1 MEESRA
7 SFFVRVIVKLKKK
20 KEVQILE
27 RGVSP
32 LRSHIPSNIM
42 IELVGYAR
50 GCFGLGHNLRA
61 ISTGLTLAGIPHRL
75 CPIVVPGHN
84 FDVVPMPDV
93 PVVDPKNDNNTA
105 DITIYCFHEPHPQ
118 RGKKKYCLVAW
129 ETEVIPPDLDVI
141 LKQYDG
147 LLCISPFVQEVL
159 SKHGYTS
166 HVLLIPGAEVR
177 TIPKERAIENLRH
190 LVPIPPNA
198 FVVLFVFDFAST
210 LERKNPGG
218 AVLAFEYAF
227 SSNENVVLVIKSINS
242 KHYPFSTRIFKQ
254 FVQQFSKRILWID
267 ECTTRGVLDS
277 LYNVCDVYL
286 SLHRSEGWGLT
297 IVEAMSIGK
306 PVVVT
311 AYSGNLAF
319 NSCRNSCMVPF
330 VSRKEASNV
339 RIYRDAEWVEP
350 SVFHAAAHLRRL
362 YRDASYRKKLG
373 ERGKEAVDQINYTG
387 LAETLTR
394 IFGSCC

>member
-1 MEESRA
+1 
-7 SFFVRVIVKLKKK
+7 
-20 KEVQILE
+20 
-27 RGVSP
+27 
-32 LRSHIPSNIM
+32 
-42 IELVGYAR
+42 
-50 GCFGLGHNLRA
+50 
-61 ISTGLTLAGIPHRL
+61 
-75 CPIVVPGHN
+75 
-84 FDVVPMPDV
+84 MPDV
-93 PVVDPKNDNNTA
+93 PVVDPKNDNDTA
-105 DITIYCFHEPHPQ
+105 DNTIYCFHEPRPI

-129 ETEVIPPDLDVI
+129 ETEVIPTDLDII

-159 SKHGYTS
+159 EKHGYTS
-166 HVLLIPGAEVR
+166 HVLLIPGAEVQR
-177 TIPKERAIENLRH
+177 ITKERALVNLGGLGG
-190 LVPIPPNA
+190 LVSIPPNA

-218 AVLAFEYAF
+218 SVLAFEYAF

-242 KHYPFSTRIFKQ
+242 KHYPFSARIFKQ
-254 FVQQFSKRILWID
+254 FVQQFSKRIIWID

-319 NSCRNSCMVPF
+319 NSQKNSCMVPF
-330 VSRKEASNV
+330 VGRKEAGNV

-362 YRDASYRKKLG
+362 YRNPLYRKKLG
-373 ERGKEAVDQINYTG
+373 ERGKEAVDQINYTR

-394 IFGSCC
+394 IFGSCCLEI